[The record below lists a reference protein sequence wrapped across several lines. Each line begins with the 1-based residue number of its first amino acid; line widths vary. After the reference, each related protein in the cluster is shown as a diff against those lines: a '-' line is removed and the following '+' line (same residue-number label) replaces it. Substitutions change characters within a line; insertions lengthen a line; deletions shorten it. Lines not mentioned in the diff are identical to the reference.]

1 MASYENDRQKKRRL
15 TKDGDYVDTSKPSAF
30 FKPPGGREWTISVAI
45 PGSVLSTCRRDD
57 QRTGIV
63 SHIARALAVF
73 SIDEVVV
80 FDDSH
85 PDTRAKNVDP
95 ASYTGDVDPCG
106 YLDHLLQYLEMPP
119 FMRRTLLPIHPNL
132 KGAGLM
138 ASLDIPSHPHPTD
151 WLPYCEGVTT
161 SGMPKGGKGTLVDVG
176 RKEPVTISHEV
187 PPKTRIT
194 VQIDENDPSMAEP
207 VDPSAPRTEGGFY
220 WGYSVRRCN
229 SLATVFEECTF
240 EGGYDMSIG
249 TSERGIS
256 IPEAFPERKKKDN
269 ISFNHLLIVFGGPRG
284 LEYAA
289 ENDPE
294 LNGMGIVRGRTKEL
308 FDHWIN
314 VLPGQGSRTIRT
326 DEALFIGLAGL
337 RRIWEGR

>member
-1 MASYENDRQKKRRL
+1 MAEYEHDRQKKRRL
-15 TKDGDYVDTSKPSAF
+15 TKDGEYVDTSKPSAF
-30 FKPPGGREWTISVAI
+30 FKPAGGREWTISVAI

-57 QRTGIV
+57 QRTNVV

-85 PDTRAKNVDP
+85 PDARAHDVDP
-95 ASYTGDVDPCG
+95 ASYTGDTDPCG

-119 FMRRTLLPIHPNL
+119 FMRRALLPIHPNL
-132 KGAGLM
+132 RGAGLM
-138 ASLDIPSHPHPTD
+138 ASLDMPSHPHPTD
-151 WLPYCEGVTT
+151 WLPYCEGVTVA
-161 SGMPKGGKGTLVDVG
+161 GAPEGTLVDVG
-176 RKEPVTISHEV
+176 RKDGPVTIGDKV

-194 VQIDENDPSMAEP
+194 VRVDDRDPSRAEP
-207 VDPSAPRTEGGFY
+207 VEPRAPRAEGGYY
-220 WGYSVRRCN
+220 WGYSVRRCG
-229 SLATVFEECTF
+229 SLATVFEECAF
-240 EGGYDMSIG
+240 DGGYDLSIG
-249 TSERGIS
+249 TSERGLS
-256 IPEAFPERKKKDN
+256 IPEAFPDKKKGREPL
-269 ISFNHLLIVFGGPRG
+269 SFSHLLIVFGGPRG

-289 ENDPE
+289 ENDPQ

-337 RRIWEGR
+337 RRLWEGR

>member
-1 MASYENDRQKKRRL
+1 MSHYDQDRQKKRRI
-15 TKDGDYVDTSKPSAF
+15 THDGDYVDTSKPSAF
-30 FKPPGGREWTISVAI
+30 FQPTGGREWTVSIAV

-57 QRTGIV
+57 QRTNIV
-63 SHIARALAVF
+63 SRIARAVAVF
-73 SIDEVVV
+73 SVDEIVV

-85 PDTRAKNVDP
+85 PESRATHVDP
-95 ASYTGDVDPCG
+95 AAYTGDIDPCG
-106 YLDHLLQYLEMPP
+106 YMDHLLQYMEMPP

-132 KGAGLM
+132 KAAGLM

-161 SGMPKGGKGTLVDVG
+161 TGKTRNGNGTLVDVG
-176 RKEPVTISHEV
+176 RKAPVTISDTV

-207 VDPSAPRTEGGFY
+207 VDPATPRTGGGYY

-229 SLATVFEECTF
+229 SLAAVFEECSL
-240 EGGYDMSIG
+240 EGGYDLSIG
-249 TSERGIS
+249 TSERGVS
-256 IPEAFPERKKKDN
+256 IQEAFPERKKKDFPQ
-269 ISFNHLLIVFGGPRG
+269 FNHLLIVFGGPRG

-326 DEALFIGLAGL
+326 DEALFLGLAGL
-337 RRIWEGR
+337 RRVWENR